1 MFTAVIT
8 VNFFFS
14 NTLIKESRS
23 LGFGIRTFSEPNLRN
38 VRQLTVNE
46 KIWNKANYDTLT
58 KILARIPIHWRFF
71 IKHRIFEM
79 MGNQE
84 TLDSGEKISTYF
96 EGLLTEFPQLEET
109 LRKETD

>member
-1 MFTAVIT
+1 MNSFAD
-8 VNFFFS
+8 NDFFDYGVGRV
-14 NTLIKESRS
+14 EY
-23 LGFGIRTFSEPNLRN
+23 
-38 VRQLTVNE
+38 E

-79 MGNQE
+79 VGNQE

-109 LRKETD
+109 VRKGTD